1 MKIGQYKT
9 YPAFTVELESVVIK
23 RMEKIRSKQNS
34 SDNNTGTN
42 QNTNVD
48 NNNANSHHSGCYFN
62 SEENSA
68 DRKIKIETEKLDR
81 LCLD

>member
-34 SDNNTGTN
+34 NTTTMSG
-42 QNTNVD
+42 NTNVD
-48 NNNANSHHSGCYFN
+48 ISGNHNSHNSGCYFN

-68 DRKIKIETEKLDR
+68 DRQIRIETEKLER

>member
-1 MKIGQYKT
+1 MEIE
-9 YPAFTVELESVVIK
+9 AVVIK

-34 SDNNTGTN
+34 DANNVGTN

-48 NNNANSHHSGCYFN
+48 NSNGNQNSHNSGCYFN